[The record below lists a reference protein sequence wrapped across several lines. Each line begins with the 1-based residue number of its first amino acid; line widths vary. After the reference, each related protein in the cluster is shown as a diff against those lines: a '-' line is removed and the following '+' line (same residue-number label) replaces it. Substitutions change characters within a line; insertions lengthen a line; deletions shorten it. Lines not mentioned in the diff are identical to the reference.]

1 MSVASA
7 HIDDHLTL
15 QGLNEPGRVLTRLGG
30 AFAHTTAIAKWVHLV
45 EWISNLEYM
54 YIC

>member
-1 MSVASA
+1 MHPLTLSECETMSVASA

-30 AFAHTTAIAKWVHLV
+30 AFAHTTAIAK
-45 EWISNLEYM
+45 
-54 YIC
+54 